1 MEQRHEMKWAIE
13 EGDSGKDEGL
23 NVFYL
28 DGNDVSY
35 FGCEL
40 VGENG
45 NTLTWYFHLTGE
57 KEAHIFIY
65 IHDNCFDSLVDNLDE
80 SNRKAVFDAW
90 PLLMN
95 ALVRGADDN
104 YSEPALIKLAS
115 TEIAN
120 AYFWCLAMK
129 IENIDFSDLEN
140 WVSDYVSEKLKR
152 LINYL
157 GAMNEQLEKNDIS
170 TLSLLAG
177 GIKKGFG
184 SYRTLKLIGGI
195 AGSVLGLPL
204 FCGGDE

>member
-13 EGDSGKDEGL
+13 SGNPGNDGL
-23 NVFYL
+23 SMFFL
-28 DGNDVSY
+28 RGNDVGY
-35 FGCEL
+35 LGCEL
-40 VGENG
+40 VGEDG
-45 NTLTWYFHLTGE
+45 TSLAWYFHLTGE
-57 KEAHIFIY
+57 KEALVFLY
-65 IHDNCFDSLVDNLDE
+65 IHDNCFDDLVDNVDE
-80 SNRKAVFDAW
+80 SNRKAVLEAW

-95 ALVRGADDN
+95 ALIRGADDN
-104 YSEPALIKLAS
+104 YSEPALIKLVS
-115 TEIAN
+115 TEKAN
-120 AYFWCLAMK
+120 ASFWCLAMK

-184 SYRTLKLIGGI
+184 RYRTLKIFTGI
-195 AGSVLGLPL
+195 ASSLLGLPM
-204 FCGGDE
+204 F